1 MKYADLSAIKSAA
14 AYLILAGG
22 WITYSDRLL
31 AELDL
36 ERGTSLLFQQYKGV
50 GFVIVT
56 SVMLYFMLKHQHRL
70 ASRARDVELE
80 AQHDLIRCLAQAGE
94 WRDDETGEH
103 VLRVSS
109 FAYEIAKEYGLSAE
123 KCETIRLAAT
133 THDIGKIG
141 VPDAIVMYI
150 GKYDDAQRAQMQAH
164 TLIGGQILRGGHGEL
179 AETARAIAVSH
190 HERWDGSGY
199 PAGMRGEEI
208 PLAARIAAV
217 ADVFDALLSHRRYK
231 DAWSWEDSV
240 KPIRGGAGAQFDPS
254 VVAAFLR
261 AEDALFAAW
270 QSQRSGPLDEVATE
284 LKLAG

>member
-1 MKYADLSAIKSAA
+1 MAA
-14 AYLILAGG
+14 AFL
-22 WITYSDRLL
+22 WISYSD
-31 AELDL
+31 DL
-36 ERGTSLLFQQYKGV
+36 VATLPPDVSLQFQKYKAL
-50 GFVIVT
+50 GFVVVT
-56 SVMLYFMLKHQHRL
+56 GVILFLMLRRHAIQERE
-70 ASRARDVELE
+70 ARAVELA

-94 WRDDETGEH
+94 WRDDETGDH

-141 VPDAIVMYI
+141 VPDAIVMWE

-179 AETARAIAVSH
+179 AEAAREIAVSH

-199 PAGMRGEEI
+199 PAGQRGEEI
-208 PLAARIAAV
+208 PLVARIAAV

-240 KPIRGGAGAQFDPS
+240 KPIRGGAGRQFDPA

>member
-1 MKYADLSAIKSAA
+1 MAA
-14 AYLILAGG
+14 SIL
-22 WITYSDRLL
+22 WISYSD
-31 AELDL
+31 DL
-36 ERGTSLLFQQYKGV
+36 VATLPPDVSLQFQKYKALGFVFVTGVLLFLMLRRH
-50 GFVIVT
+50 IV
-56 SVMLYFMLKHQHRL
+56 QERL
-70 ASRARDVELE
+70 AHDVLVD
-80 AQHDLIRCLAQAGE
+80 AHHDLIQCLAQAGE

-103 VLRVSS
+103 VLRVSF
-109 FAYEIAKEYGLSAE
+109 FAYEIAKEYGLREQECQA
-123 KCETIRLAAT
+123 IRLAAT

-141 VPDAIVMYI
+141 VPDAIVMYE

-190 HERWDGSGY
+190 HERWDGTGY
-199 PAGMRGEEI
+199 PAGLRGEEI

-231 DAWSWEDSV
+231 EAWNWEDSV
-240 KPIRGGAGAQFDPS
+240 KPIRGGAGAQFDPD
-254 VVAAFLR
+254 VVAAFVR

-270 QSQRSGPLDEVATE
+270 QSHRSSPLDEVATE